1 MKLVILAA
9 GEASQLYPLTLTVP
23 KPLLEVAGRTM
34 IDRVLDCFSSIEQI
48 DEILVVSDAKCFDQ
62 FEAWA
67 TARRSEPKRPITV
80 INDGVTD
87 QTAPLGAIGDLGFV
101 VKRRELDDDL
111 IVVGGDNLFS
121 QALNGFGEL
130 CLERS
135 APILGVYD
143 VGRLESTKLYS
154 EVHTDMSGQVTS
166 FEEKPQ
172 SPSTTM
178 VGIALYFYPK
188 TTVPTVLSYLE
199 SGHSPEQPGR
209 LIQWMYP
216 RMPVYTWS
224 VPGIWYDIG
233 SKERLEEANRIF
245 QNL

>member
-9 GEASQLYPLTLTVP
+9 GEASQLYPLTLTHP

-34 IDRVLDCFSSIEQI
+34 IDRVLDCFASIEQL
-48 DEILVVSDAKCFDQ
+48 DEVLVVSDAKFSGQ
-62 FEAWA
+62 FETWA
-67 TARRSEPKRPITV
+67 AGRKEETKQAITV
-80 INDGVTD
+80 INDGVTG
-87 QTAPLGAIGDLGFV
+87 QAAPLGAIGDLGFA
-101 VKRRELDDDL
+101 VKHQGLNDDL

-130 CLERS
+130 CLERD
-135 APILGVYD
+135 APVLGVYD
-143 VGRLESTKLYS
+143 VGRLESAKLYS

-166 FEEKPQ
+166 FEEKPVT
-172 SPSTTM
+172 PSTTM

-188 TTVPTVLSYLE
+188 ATIPTVLSYLN

-233 SKERLEEANRIF
+233 SKERLDEANRIF